1 MKNAIRLARLAT
13 VTWVLS
19 SATHAAL
26 ISVYEFDETSGNTA
40 VDAIRP
46 GSGDGTLFNFSGLQ
60 WVPGKIGNCVDLDG
74 ANDHINALN
83 TVPTGSTAFSLSVWV
98 FADAGSNWNSIVKNW
113 GGTVVGSFHFGFNAN
128 TGRIGNYLTNGTTV
142 QAPSNLPLGTWHHLA
157 VTYNGAAN
165 TQKLYVNGK
174 LAATETNA
182 PASLTALGTRMGIG
196 VKLRDNQTGA
206 DTGVPGYWNGKL
218 DDLAFWDET
227 LSDPQILL
235 IRNLGELG
243 IGVLDSL
250 VDDDEDG
257 LPDAWERLYGLD
269 PTDDGSRDIN
279 NGPNGNPDSAG
290 GDTLTNLQE
299 LQRGTHPINAD
310 TDDDGWLD
318 QVETHT
324 GIFIDLSDTGTD
336 PTKEDTDGDGLEDP
350 AEYAASTDPFNPDS
364 DNDTLPDGW
373 EVRHSLDPND
383 DGSENEDH
391 GPQGD
396 PDEDFSTNRDEF
408 IRGTNPRNPDT
419 DGDGLIDGDE
429 NNTGIWSSEFATGT
443 DPLKPDSDGDG
454 FHDGA
459 ETNTG
464 IFISYNYTS
473 HTGNT
478 GTSPNIPDTD
488 GDGLPDGV
496 EDNSGS
502 FTSPTRTGT
511 NPNVVDS
518 DGDGMSDGYEVANQ
532 FDPTDDG
539 STDPV
544 NGPLG
549 DPDEDGFTNLEE
561 FERGSNPRG
570 TTGFF
575 TSTHVD
581 SIPQEVASSD
591 LLQTH
596 LASVAAA
603 SDWTTNTDRMNPAT
617 VAGLLSNGTFETANT
632 TPVSLVGFSGE
643 TGDWIEF
650 NLDLTTHTAGYDISR
665 IATFATWLAYR
676 SRQAYSIEVRPV
688 GGDWITFAPTTEWT
702 RGAAVDDLYTK
713 VSHLSNGAAG
723 TPILR
728 GIGAVRI
735 RFADVVVQPIAF
747 AVYRE
752 IDVIG
757 APTPITD
764 SISLEVLGFHISTP
778 GAFDMRANGLNPA
791 RRYILRRSSTLDGAW
806 VDVGLPFTPA
816 SPTVDVSDPSPAAGK
831 AFYQLQERP

>member
-13 VTWVLS
+13 VTWVFS

-46 GSGDGTLFNFSGLQ
+46 GSGDGSLFNFSGLQ
-60 WVPGKIGNCVDLDG
+60 WVPGKIGDCVDLDG

-83 TVPTGSTAFSLSVWV
+83 TVPTGSTAFSLSVRV

-182 PASLTALGTRMGIG
+182 PARLTALGTRMGIG

-206 DTGVPGYWNGKL
+206 DTGVPEYWNGKL

-269 PTDDGSRDIN
+269 PTDDGSRNIN

-336 PTKEDTDGDGLEDP
+336 PTQE
-350 AEYAASTDPFNPDS
+350 
-364 DNDTLPDGW
+364 
-373 EVRHSLDPND
+373 
-383 DGSENEDH
+383 
-391 GPQGD
+391 
-396 PDEDFSTNRDEF
+396 
-408 IRGTNPRNPDT
+408 
-419 DGDGLIDGDE
+419 
-429 NNTGIWSSEFATGT
+429 
-443 DPLKPDSDGDG
+443 
-454 FHDGA
+454 
-459 ETNTG
+459 
-464 IFISYNYTS
+464 
-473 HTGNT
+473 
-478 GTSPNIPDTD
+478 DTD

-496 EDNSGS
+496 EDNGGS

-511 NPNVVDS
+511 NPDVVDS
-518 DGDGMSDGYEVANQ
+518 DGDGMSDGFEVANE

-539 STDPV
+539 STNPV

-561 FERGSNPRG
+561 FQRGSNPRG

-643 TGDWIEF
+643 TDDWIEF

-665 IATFATWLAYR
+665 IDTFATWLAYR

-688 GGDWITFAPTTEWT
+688 GGDWITFAPTTGWT

-747 AVYRE
+747 VVYRE

-778 GAFDMRANGLNPA
+778 GAFDMRASGLNPA